1 MTNTKKFEWTEET
14 SAKLQNLYVA
24 EKKTLAE
31 LAKVFGRTEAS
42 IRAKLSNLG
51 VYEKPVKDATKKDGE
66 TKSSAKAEIVVNLA
80 ILLGLK
86 MEDLASLEKAT
97 KNDLQNLQ
105 DAVVR
110 SAHHHDNK
118 TK

>member
-1 MTNTKKFEWTEET
+1 MAAKNFEWTEET
-14 SAKLQNLYVA
+14 SSKLENLYVV

-51 VYEKPVKDATKKDGE
+51 VYEKPIKDATKKDGE
-66 TKSSAKAEIVVNLA
+66 TKSSAKSEIVTNLA

-86 MEDLASLEKAT
+86 LEDLTSLEKST

-105 DAVVR
+105 DAIIR
-110 SAHHHDNK
+110 SAHHHGNK

>member
-1 MTNTKKFEWTEET
+1 MTTKKFEWDEKT
-14 SAKLQNLYVA
+14 SESLKNLYVV

-31 LAKVFGRTEAS
+31 LATKFGRTEAS
-42 IRAKLSNLG
+42 IRAKLTNLG
-51 VYEKPVKDATKKDGE
+51 VYEKPVKDATKKDGKV
-66 TKSSAKAEIVVNLA
+66 TSSAKSEIVTNLA

-86 MEDLASLEKAT
+86 LEDLASLEKAT